1 MDYAC
6 KINAPSVQY
15 LKTPVTLGKFRGV
28 AQLAERLIWDQEVV
42 GSSPVTSTSLNK
54 TNKTKEIIMFLF
66 IFGIIILIAGIGT
79 SIYLFSDRET
89 GWGAGVLIGSILL
102 AVLLIVLSCLVS
114 VPTGHTGVVTTFGK
128 VEDKTL
134 DSGIHGKAPWN
145 KVVELDNRVQKSTV
159 ELYCFSS
166 DIQEVTVMYTLNY
179 QISKSSA
186 QDIYRTVGK
195 DYYATVITPNISES
209 VKTITAH
216 YTAESLIATRDQ
228 LAREIEELLTEQ
240 LAKYNIEVVS
250 TAIEDMDFTDEFT
263 NAVEAKQVAVQNKLR
278 AVTEQEQKTIEAQQ
292 AAERAKIQA
301 QADAEIAQ
309 IQAQADMEVAK
320 IGADS
325 SEYQGRK
332 EASIAMQRLASI
344 NGWTVVVNENTGVNE
359 LFKADGSAVTQEELK
374 AGAEKLMNYYYIQ
387 QWDGVLPEY
396 YVSDDNVHSIIL
408 GN

>member
-1 MDYAC
+1 
-6 KINAPSVQY
+6 
-15 LKTPVTLGKFRGV
+15 
-28 AQLAERLIWDQEVV
+28 
-42 GSSPVTSTSLNK
+42 
-54 TNKTKEIIMFLF
+54 MFLF
-66 IFGIIILIAGIGT
+66 ILGIIL
-79 SIYLFSDRET
+79 LV
-89 GWGAGVLIGSILL
+89 AGVAVAIWMIHDGETKWGSCVLVAALVLAILF
-102 AVLLIVLSCLVS
+102 IILSCLVS
-114 VPTGHTGVVTTFGK
+114 VPTGHTGVVTTFGR

-159 ELYCFSS
+159 ELNCFSS

-195 DYYATVITPNISES
+195 DYYETVITPNISES

-216 YTAESLIATRDQ
+216 YTAESLIASRDT

-240 LAKYNIEVVS
+240 LSKYNIEVVS

-344 NGWTVVVNENTGVNE
+344 NGWTVVQNENTGVNE
-359 LFKADGSAVTQEELK
+359 LFKPDGTPVTQEELK
-374 AGAEKLMNYYYIQ
+374 AGSDKLINYYYVQ
-387 QWDGVLPEY
+387 QWNGVLPEY
-396 YVSDDNVHSIIL
+396 YVSDDNVNSMIL
-408 GN
+408 SH

>member
-1 MDYAC
+1 
-6 KINAPSVQY
+6 
-15 LKTPVTLGKFRGV
+15 
-28 AQLAERLIWDQEVV
+28 
-42 GSSPVTSTSLNK
+42 
-54 TNKTKEIIMFLF
+54 MFLF
-66 IFGIIILIAGIGT
+66 ILGIIFLIAGIGF
-79 SIYLFSDRET
+79 SIYLFSDQET
-89 GWGAGVLIGSILL
+89 KWGAAVLIIGLLL
-102 AVLLIVLSCLVS
+102 AILLIVLSCLVS
-114 VPTGHTGVVTTFGK
+114 VPTGHTGVVTTFGR

-216 YTAESLIATRDQ
+216 YTAESLIASRDT

-344 NGWTVVVNENTGVNE
+344 NGWTVVQNETTGVNE

-374 AGAEKLMNYYYIQ
+374 AGAGNLMDYYYIQ